1 MSTNPLCEASQ
12 SLFKGD
18 IVASVIVQTLCM
30 RRRGKE
36 GGRGK
41 IVKRGGERKGGEG
54 RDGEGGREEEGG
66 REGGREGG
74 GGSGRVKR

>member
-1 MSTNPLCEASQ
+1 MSTNPLCEALQ

-30 RRRGKE
+30 RRREKE
-36 GGRGK
+36 GGRGEK
-41 IVKRGGERKGGEG
+41 VKRGGERKGEGKGGREGG

-66 REGGREGG
+66 REGEGWG
-74 GGSGRVKR
+74 G

>member
-1 MSTNPLCEASQ
+1 MSTNPLCEVSQ

-30 RRRGKE
+30 RRREKE
-36 GGRGK
+36 GGRGEK
-41 IVKRGGERKGGEG
+41 VKRGAREEGRGREGG
-54 RDGEGGREEEGG
+54 RDGEGGREEEG
-66 REGGREGG
+66 RREGG